1 MTDDPRIRLLNRL
14 NARKRKELTE
24 NEKVK
29 NVEVV
34 EERMDKRSMDDLL
47 SFIND
52 GDGDSQCFRTIRNKN
67 KNGRQKDQPR
77 NTTSNNKNENR
88 EKDIDILNLDCHNGE
103 IKDVSS
109 SSRASM
115 LQDSLSAT
123 FLSNLDFDDTDTHE
137 LMRKN
142 IKP

>member
-1 MTDDPRIRLLNRL
+1 MIDDPRIRLLNRL
-14 NARKRKELTE
+14 YARKRKELKE
-24 NEKVK
+24 IEKVK

-34 EERMDKRSMDDLL
+34 QERMDNRSMDDLL
-47 SFIND
+47 SFING
-52 GDGDSQCFRTIRNKN
+52 GDGDSKCFRTTRNKN
-67 KNGRQKDQPR
+67 KNHRQKDQSR

-88 EKDIDILNLDCHNGE
+88 EKDIDIFNLDGHNGE

-123 FLSNLDFDDTDTHE
+123 FISNLDFDDADTHDGWV
-137 LMRKN
+137 LH
-142 IKP
+142 

>member
-14 NARKRKELTE
+14 YARKRKELNE
-24 NEKVK
+24 NENVK

-34 EERMDKRSMDDLL
+34 EERMDKRSIDNHLC
-47 SFIND
+47 FINGD
-52 GDGDSQCFRTIRNKN
+52 DGDSQCFRTTRNKN
-67 KNGRQKDQPR
+67 KNRRQKDQPR

-103 IKDVSS
+103 IKDVSC

-123 FLSNLDFDDTDTHE
+123 FLSNLDFDDTDTHDG
-137 LMRKN
+137 LVLH
-142 IKP
+142 

>member
-14 NARKRKELTE
+14 YARKRKELKE

-34 EERMDKRSMDDLL
+34 EERMDKRSIDDHLC
-47 SFIND
+47 FING
-52 GDGDSQCFRTIRNKN
+52 GDGDSKCFRTTRNKN

-88 EKDIDILNLDCHNGE
+88 EKDVDILNLDCHNGE

-109 SSRASM
+109 SS
-115 LQDSLSAT
+115 
-123 FLSNLDFDDTDTHE
+123 
-137 LMRKN
+137 
-142 IKP
+142 